1 MKKPN
6 RHNALLNSL
15 HPTVYSVINNLFDID
30 NFQDLVDKNTKLFKI
45 YREGQKTYPQFKE
58 LHQDVYSSLYKYR
71 PEIEKFENMAYR
83 HMLNHRIMTHIVA
96 SPKYKELRNITRLD
110 KIQTAL
116 GCEIIGDEVKKL
128 VDELRDE
135 VEQAVKAAEEAAAQ
149 LAAAQEGKEGEEEGV
164 QAHGVSNDDKKIT
177 LEEAKKALAEAEKK
191 IREVIEKTD
200 QRQINRM
207 VESAVNATTETSNLI
222 SNWGLEKDPSYAK
235 GGYQEKIE
243 LLNRLRESEK
253 LRKIAEWAGR
263 YRRMALDTLRE
274 KIRRGSEA
282 VYDII
287 TGKDIGR
294 LIPSEAAMLT
304 KETTRNLF
312 YKKFSE
318 GNLLIY
324 EYSGT
329 NKKNKGPIVCC
340 IDSSGSMSGIPE
352 LWSKAVA
359 LGLLEIAKVQKRD
372 MYVIHFS
379 SSWYGKDSG
388 RLHTNNFPKEVIND
402 LSEVIDMCEYFEGG
416 GTLFEPPL
424 NLARE
429 KINESENFS
438 KADIIFITDGNSAVS
453 DEWLKSFQE
462 WKKQKN
468 VKIYSI
474 LIDVTA
480 NTDVVLREFS
490 ERVDKLSSINTS
502 QDQLATVL
510 FKVV

>member
-1 MKKPN
+1 MRKPN
-6 RHNALLNSL
+6 KRNILDDLQPS
-15 HPTVYSVINNLFDID
+15 VYSIINNLFDID
-30 NFQDLVDKNTKLFKI
+30 NFKDLVNKNTALFKI
-45 YREGQKTYPQFKE
+45 YREGQRTYPQFE
-58 LHQDVYSSLYKYR
+58 QLHQDVYSALYKYR
-71 PEIEKFENMAYR
+71 PNKEDVSRMAYKY
-83 HMLNHRIMTHIVA
+83 MLNHQIMEHVMG

-128 VDELRDE
+128 VDELQDE
-135 VEQAVKAAEEAAAQ
+135 FDKAVKEAEEAAEAM
-149 LAAAQEGKEGEEEGV
+149 AAAESEESEEGEGKEDQGIAKE
-164 QAHGVSNDDKKIT
+164 DDKKLT
-177 LEEAKKALAEAEKK
+177 LEEAKKALAEAEEKV
-191 IREVIEKTD
+191 REIVNKTD
-200 QRQINRM
+200 QRQINM
-207 VESAVNATTETSNLI
+207 MLESAINVTTETSDLI
-222 SNWGLEKDPSYAK
+222 SNWGLEKDPSYSK

-243 LLNRLRESEK
+243 LLNKLRGSEK

-294 LIPSEAAMLT
+294 LIPSEAAMLNN
-304 KETTRNLF
+304 EHTRNLF

-324 EYSGT
+324 QYSGT
-329 NKKNKGPIVCC
+329 QKKNKGPIVCC
-340 IDSSGSMSGIPE
+340 IDSSGSMSGVPE

-359 LGLLEIAKVQKRD
+359 LGLLEIAKAQKRD

-379 SSWYGKDSG
+379 SSWYGDESG
-388 RLHTNNFPKEVIND
+388 KLYTNDFPKQVPNN
-402 LSEVIDMCEYFEGG
+402 LSEIIDMCEYFEGG

-424 NLARE
+424 NMARD
-429 KINESENFS
+429 KINQDDDFS

-453 DEWLKSFQE
+453 DEWLKSFKE
-462 WKKQKN
+462 WKHKKN

-490 ERVDKLSSINTS
+490 ERVDKLSSINIS

-510 FKVV
+510 FKLV